1 MGQQDSMAERRNARR
16 YDLSLPVVVR
26 DGAPHDGHT
35 RDISTRGVYLMM
47 DEKLAPGSTFDFALT
62 LPEELTGGS
71 AVVVQAHGRVIR
83 VDELNQEGPNR
94 LGVAA
99 VIEKYEIVR
108 AEV

>member
-1 MGQQDSMAERRNARR
+1 MVQQSIADRRNARR

-26 DGAPHDGHT
+26 DGAPHAGHT
-35 RDISTRGVYLMM
+35 RDISTRGVYLLM
-47 DEKLAPGSTFDFALT
+47 DESLTAGSTFDFTLT

-71 AVVVQAHGRVIR
+71 AVVVQALGRVIR
-83 VDELNQEGPNR
+83 VDQVREEGPNR

-108 AEV
+108 AEN